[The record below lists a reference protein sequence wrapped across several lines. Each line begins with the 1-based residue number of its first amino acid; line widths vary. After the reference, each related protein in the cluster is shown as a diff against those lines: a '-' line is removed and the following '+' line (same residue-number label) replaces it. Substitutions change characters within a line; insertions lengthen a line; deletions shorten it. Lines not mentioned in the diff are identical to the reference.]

1 MLTHLQKILF
11 LKFFFVKDTKTQ
23 QLLMSL
29 PKQVTDVGGGGLAD
43 YQQNFNKDLTISRGY
58 F

>member
-1 MLTHLQKILF
+1 MLTCLQKILF

-23 QLLMSL
+23 QLLISL
-29 PKQVTDVGGGGLAD
+29 PKQVTDMGGAGTV